1 MLNLSC
7 EIVWKFE
14 ATTWDS
20 IVASCVHRLDSF
32 DEWLGSCWWLQIC
45 HSARGSNPGP
55 AKGKLNQSITNFI
68 EILVNHL
75 LLSFCSHH
83 FSSSRQFLLQGSR
96 SQSHLSAPRYMANS
110 FPLYGLDRMYY
121 DWEAWTKTK
130 RLEHR
135 VALTIFC
142 DPGPHFGFD
151 PPRILSV
158 NRLENVHS
166 QGNRENPRK
175 DVIWSTNE
183 KWTIAVLV
191 QNSTT
196 KKRFPCHV
204 FVSKLFSSLLCLLE
218 QQATHPHRE
227 DLSWQ
232 FTRTCNQN
240 AAIMLFAKA
249 EVKMCQVSNGCH
261 LPFPVVSWS
270 FHRSLESL
278 AWHPPTRFPGCTWWW
293 IHVFLW

>member
-1 MLNLSC
+1 MLNLSY

-142 DPGPHFGFD
+142 DPGP
-151 PPRILSV
+151 ILALIRHESSAWTGLKMYIA
-158 NRLENVHS
+158 RGIGKIPGRMLYG
-166 QGNRENPRK
+166 QQMK
-175 DVIWSTNE
+175 NE
-183 KWTIAVLV
+183 L
-191 QNSTT
+191 
-196 KKRFPCHV
+196 
-204 FVSKLFSSLLCLLE
+204 
-218 QQATHPHRE
+218 
-227 DLSWQ
+227 
-232 FTRTCNQN
+232 
-240 AAIMLFAKA
+240 
-249 EVKMCQVSNGCH
+249 
-261 LPFPVVSWS
+261 
-270 FHRSLESL
+270 
-278 AWHPPTRFPGCTWWW
+278 
-293 IHVFLW
+293 